1 MRGLRIIP
9 MFIGLIILSYFGMWF
24 VDLNRNEVTLNIG
37 PHTTQPTALGFVVLT
52 SILLGMV
59 VSGLFCSVEILALY
73 MQNRRL
79 KRKLPTSKAAAPGEE
94 PSLERSDI
102 PPRATGRFT

>member
-24 VDLNRNEVTLNIG
+24 VELNRNEVVLNIG
-37 PHTTQPTALGFVVLT
+37 SHQTNPTALGFVVLT
-52 SILLGMV
+52 AVLIGMV
-59 VSGLFCSVEILALY
+59 VSGLFCSIEIFALY

-79 KRKLPTSKAAAPGEE
+79 KRKLPTTKPNSPENE
-94 PSLERSDI
+94 PALDRELT
-102 PPRATGRFT
+102 PRATGRFT

>member
-24 VDLNRNEVTLNIG
+24 VELNRDPVVLNLG
-37 PHTTQPTALGFVVLT
+37 SRQTPPTALGFVVLT
-52 SILLGMV
+52 AILIGMV
-59 VSGLFCSVEILALY
+59 VAGLFCSIELLALY

-79 KRKLPTSKAAAPGEE
+79 KSRVPGPKVSAPSTE
-94 PSLERSDI
+94 PVLDRDVS
-102 PPRATGRFT
+102 PRATGRFT